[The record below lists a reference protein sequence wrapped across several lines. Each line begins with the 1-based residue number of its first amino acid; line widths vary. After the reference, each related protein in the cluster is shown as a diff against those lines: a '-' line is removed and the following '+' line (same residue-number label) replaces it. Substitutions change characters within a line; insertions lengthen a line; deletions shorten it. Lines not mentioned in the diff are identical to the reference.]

1 MEHIKRA
8 TNTDQDVE
16 NLKIL
21 CDYLGKAHYMMF
33 KFCCKLNLNFA
44 NPTTPWKSSLRE
56 KCIWHSHVI
65 VTHMNSINTC
75 LHFSLIMHQAEAH
88 DYLYK
93 LLGKKLNKVIQ
104 NYLVTINYWAKWMT
118 ADEREKYFD

>member
-1 MEHIKRA
+1 MNLHHFMVVFIFKLVYEQELEASPIFPRKWPPLGRRTTTPSYDSVYLMEHIERA

-21 CDYLGKAHYMMF
+21 CDYLGKAHHMTF

-56 KCIWHSHVI
+56 KCI
-65 VTHMNSINTC
+65 
-75 LHFSLIMHQAEAH
+75 
-88 DYLYK
+88 
-93 LLGKKLNKVIQ
+93 
-104 NYLVTINYWAKWMT
+104 
-118 ADEREKYFD
+118 